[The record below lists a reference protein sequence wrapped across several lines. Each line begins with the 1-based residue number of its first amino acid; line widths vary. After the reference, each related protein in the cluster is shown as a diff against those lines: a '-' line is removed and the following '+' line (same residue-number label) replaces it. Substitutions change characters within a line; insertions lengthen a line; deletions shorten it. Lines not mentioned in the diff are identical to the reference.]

1 MASPPSQSNNAR
13 ELLMCGVCEE
23 PYDDNIHQA
32 KFMTCHHTFCLQCLT
47 KLSDKG
53 KVPPAV
59 IKCPNCRSLT
69 RVPNKGVVD
78 LQTNFYITN
87 FQEFSA
93 NIQPPKDVANMQ
105 GCPGHSTQPIEYFC
119 VTCGLSICRDC
130 ISINHVA
137 KNGHSVI
144 NISKADTTFLEELN
158 VSHESLGQH
167 KRNLHVLES
176 EIALLKAAKDTA
188 IKELETFIKLVH
200 EQLEQR
206 KHDLTKQLMTQFTA
220 QKCALLN
227 EQKHIQR
234 AIKILNT
241 DLTKAKIITRS
252 GDFGKLKPVI
262 ESLKKIHEKAKSVS
276 SSLDLGENC
285 LAVDSNHGLDEF
297 SKCLST
303 LGQIYTRGFLPTKIA
318 LRNIEATAGLKATLT
333 VEVYNH
339 KGNKLPMSSAAYS
352 VKVTDP
358 KDTEIPALL
367 CADGS
372 DNIVT
377 FTPQICGLHEVSVVF
392 QGQKLNAEPT
402 HVSVNKNTPV
412 LTFGGRGDGNGQFDH
427 PWSIVIDDEGCLYVT
442 DAINKRIQ
450 KFTAEGE
457 YLSQFSVDV
466 HNKDNTTCGIALDPK
481 DGLIYCPEIL
491 LRTGIM
497 RQGNNILAFNC
508 HGELQHT
515 YPLSVKDGSP
525 LFIAINSSKHMIISD
540 FREDTVSKINKH
552 GRLLCT
558 LGHLKSPG
566 YVAINKENAMVVSD
580 IDDDKICIFHPNG
593 KLKQKF
599 GSSGCGKGQLK
610 EPWGVATD
618 DENILVSEAGNKRI
632 QVFRYDGT
640 FVSVIESGEPLSPR
654 GLAVTKDG
662 YVYVVDWGNHC
673 VKKYKY
679 KDIP

>member
-1 MASPPSQSNNAR
+1 M
-13 ELLMCGVCEE
+13 
-23 PYDDNIHQA
+23 H
-32 KFMTCHHTFCLQCLT
+32 
-47 KLSDKG
+47 
-53 KVPPAV
+53 PAV

-93 NIQPPKDVANMQ
+93 NIQPPKDAANMQ

-158 VSHESLGQH
+158 VSHESLVQH

-220 QKCALLN
+220 QKSTLLN
-227 EQKHIQR
+227 EQKNIQR

-241 DLTKAKIITRS
+241 DLTKAKIITKS
-252 GDFGKLKPVI
+252 GDFGKLRPVI

-285 LAVDSNHGLDEF
+285 LAVDSNHGLGEF

-318 LRNIEATAGLKATLT
+318 LRNIEATAGLNATLS

-339 KGNKLPMSSAAYS
+339 KGDKLPMSSAAYS
-352 VKVTDP
+352 VKVTDS

-367 CADGS
+367 CTDSS
-372 DNIVT
+372 DNTVT

-491 LRTGIM
+491 LGKGIM

-540 FREDTVSKINKH
+540 FREDTVSKINKY

-566 YVAINKENAMVVSD
+566 YVAINNENVMVVSD
-580 IDDDKICIFHPNG
+580 IGDDKICIFHPNG

-640 FVSVIESGEPLSPR
+640 FVSVIESGEEPLSPR

-679 KDIP
+679 KNIP